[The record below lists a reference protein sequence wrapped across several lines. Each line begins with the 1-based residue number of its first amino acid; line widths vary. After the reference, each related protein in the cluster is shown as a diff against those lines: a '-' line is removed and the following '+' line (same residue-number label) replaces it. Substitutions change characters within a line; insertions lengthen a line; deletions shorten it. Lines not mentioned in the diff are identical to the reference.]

1 MMIHILGLFI
11 QPKKEWQ
18 AIHDSECSVSRCYLS
33 YVLILAAIPPVA
45 GYLSATPG
53 FVTRVC
59 MMVAMAIL
67 RGYGFGSQF
76 VD

>member
-1 MMIHILGLFI
+1 VLF
-11 QPKKEWQ
+11 
-18 AIHDSECSVSRCYLS
+18 
-33 YVLILAAIPPVA
+33 LAAIPPVA